1 MITSKQI
8 REALATLI
16 KDKAGLDMPI
26 FFNQVLDTSKSYAF
40 VSLNVK
46 KTDEGYDYFVRRLT
60 VTIQIVLAPM
70 TGVVKHSDLLDI
82 CDALDAATHGY
93 VTVADRAVT
102 VYETS
107 ANIFDDILTYS
118 MELCFCDEIAST
130 PEELAQYD
138 LADNIELNIND
149 R

>member
-107 ANIFDDILTYS
+107 ANIFDDILTFS
-118 MELCFCDEIAST
+118 FALEFTDGIAAT
-130 PEELAQYD
+130 DEELAAYD
-138 LADNIELNIND
+138 LGGELNLKLND

>member
-8 REALATLI
+8 REAVAALI
-16 KDKAGLDMPI
+16 KVKAGLDMPVY
-26 FFNQVLDTSKSYAF
+26 FNQVLDAAHSYAF
-40 VSLNVK
+40 VSLKPARV
-46 KTDEGYDYFVRRLT
+46 DEGYDYFVRRLN
-60 VTIQIVLAPM
+60 VDIQIVLAPM

-118 MELCFCDEIAST
+118 FTLEFADNIAAT
-130 PEELAQYD
+130 DEELARYD
-138 LADNIELNIND
+138 LGEELTLHIND

>member
-8 REALATLI
+8 REALAALI
-16 KDKAGLDMPI
+16 KVKAGLDMPVY
-26 FFNQVLDTSKSYAF
+26 FNQVLSADADYAF

-46 KTDEGYDYFVRRLT
+46 KTDEGYDYFVRRLN
-60 VTIQIVLAPM
+60 VDIQIVLAPM

-130 PEELAQYD
+130 PEETSTYD
-138 LADNIELNIND
+138 LGGELALD
-149 R
+149 LK

>member
-8 REALATLI
+8 REALAALI
-16 KDKAGLDMPI
+16 KVKAGLDMPVY
-26 FFNQVLDTSKSYAF
+26 FNQVLDAAHSYAF
-40 VSLNVK
+40 VSLKPARV
-46 KTDEGYDYFVRRLT
+46 DEGYDYFVRRLT

-118 MELCFCDEIAST
+118 MELFFCDGIAST
-130 PEELAQYD
+130 PEETSAYD
-138 LADNIELNIND
+138 LGGELALD
-149 R
+149 LK